1 MKRTLPGISLK
12 VLHYSTK
19 HWRELLH
26 LRDHTTTELDIK
38 LKAVKL
44 AEIVHRCSSVAR
56 PLCTVLGSNSQ
67 YCINQACQSMPVT
80 LGVGGGDR
88 IRGRRITHSSFLTT
102 PWLQVQQGLHET
114 VSEQN
119 LVVEAVMKS
128 TVMQVL
134 HRRTNTFL
142 PLD

>member
-1 MKRTLPGISLK
+1 MTIHKYGISLK

-19 HWRELLH
+19 HWRDLLH
-26 LRDHTTTELDIK
+26 LRDHTTTEPDIK

-44 AEIVHRCSSVAR
+44 AETVHKCSSVAR

-67 YCINQACQSMPVT
+67 YCINQACQPTSVT
-80 LGVGGGDR
+80 WYLWGDR
-88 IRGRRITHSSFLTT
+88 IRGRRIIHH
-102 PWLQVQQGLHET
+102 PWLHLEYKSNRGHMKLSQNK
-114 VSEQN
+114 N

-128 TVMQVL
+128 TVTQVL
-134 HRRTNTFL
+134 HRRTNRFL